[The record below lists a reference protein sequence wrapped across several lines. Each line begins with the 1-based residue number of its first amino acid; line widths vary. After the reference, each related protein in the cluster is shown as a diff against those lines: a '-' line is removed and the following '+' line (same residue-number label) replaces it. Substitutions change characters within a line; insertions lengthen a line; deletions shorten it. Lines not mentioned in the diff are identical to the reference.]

1 MKSRRRVLRIKLE
14 VIVVCDGCAEKMGGG
29 AFERDMLWRFR
40 LVICMAKSLP
50 AVGTFALLD
59 ALTGFVPD
67 DFINLR
73 WPVPRRRGPRFHFS
87 AAQLW
92 RVHLL
97 AALTGGQSFNAVRRS
112 LSEQRPLRRFA
123 HLANERSIPDI
134 HQGTKRDLRVQWKV
148 AMITKLKADMKA
160 HCDYAEDQPLRC
172 RQGQELEWL
181 GYDEREYQHW
191 FAPPPHAPLCDF
203 CWERS
208 TCSRQFSISADTH
221 ETFFGMIPLNTALAQ
236 RLIHSVRSWIE
247 PSQSF
252 EKNQLG
258 LKTMFL
264 NSLRLCWTTSLLA
277 DSAAL
282 LRILAILE
290 DPPAKS
296 LLQELFPTQ
305 SQLPLE

>member
-1 MKSRRRVLRIKLE
+1 MKPGHTRFFVGYKKHTLRLWISGFEPFILLAPLVTWAAPASVPESYLLKPSIHYCRQRLDFTPD
-14 VIVVCDGCAEKMGGG
+14 IVVGDMGY
-29 AFERDMLWRFR
+29 
-40 LVICMAKSLP
+40 
-50 AVGTFALLD
+50 
-59 ALTGFVPD
+59 
-67 DFINLR
+67 
-73 WPVPRRRGPRFHFS
+73 
-87 AAQLW
+87 
-92 RVHLL
+92 
-97 AALTGGQSFNAVRRS
+97 
-112 LSEQRPLRRFA
+112 
-123 HLANERSIPDI
+123 I

-172 RQGQELEWL
+172 RQGQELQWL
-181 GYDEREYQHW
+181 GYDERENQHW
-191 FAPPPHAPLCDF
+191 FAPPPQAPLCDF
-203 CWERS
+203 CWEHS

-247 PSQSF
+247 PAQSF

-290 DPPAKS
+290 DPPAKP
-296 LLQELFPTQ
+296 LLRELFPTQ

>member
-1 MKSRRRVLRIKLE
+1 MGYKKHTLRLWISGFEPFVLLAPLVTWAAPASVPESYLLKPSIRYCRQRLDFTPD
-14 VIVVCDGCAEKMGGG
+14 IVVGDMGY
-29 AFERDMLWRFR
+29 
-40 LVICMAKSLP
+40 
-50 AVGTFALLD
+50 
-59 ALTGFVPD
+59 
-67 DFINLR
+67 
-73 WPVPRRRGPRFHFS
+73 
-87 AAQLW
+87 
-92 RVHLL
+92 
-97 AALTGGQSFNAVRRS
+97 
-112 LSEQRPLRRFA
+112 
-123 HLANERSIPDI
+123 I

-191 FAPPPHAPLCDF
+191 FAPPSHASLCDF
-203 CWERS
+203 CWEHS
-208 TCSRQFSISADTH
+208 NCSRQFSLSADTH

-247 PSQSF
+247 PAQSF

-282 LRILAILE
+282 LRTLAILD